1 MHKKQAEDVKL
12 IDIHREKSYYIED
25 LLQIMKILR
34 GESGCPWDAEQDHHS
49 IRNNFIEET
58 YEVADAID
66 RDDTEALKEELGD
79 VLLQVVF
86 HAQMEEEKGTFS
98 FSDVTDGICRKLIER
113 HPHVFGDVKVS
124 STDDVLNNWD
134 KIKQSSKKQTTA
146 SQTLRAVPGCL
157 PALMRSQKVVSRAMK
172 AGASPADDGEAL
184 ADVNDRMDRLC
195 LAVCGDKEVDAA
207 NAIGDLLLSVTALS
221 KKLGIDAEEALYRS
235 TERYIDDFEK
245 TKINL

>member
-1 MHKKQAEDVKL
+1 M

-25 LLQIMKILR
+25 LLRIMQILR
-34 GESGCPWDAEQDHHS
+34 GEGGCPWDAEQDHHS

-58 YEVADAID
+58 YEVVDAID

-86 HAQMEEEKGTFS
+86 HSQMEDEKGTFS

-146 SQTLRAVPGCL
+146 SQTLRAVPECL

-172 AGASPADDGEAL
+172 AGAGPTDKGEAL
-184 ADVNDRMDRLC
+184 ADVNEKMDRLC
-195 LAVCGDKEVDAA
+195 LAVCGDGDVSEAD
-207 NAIGDLLLSVTALS
+207 AIGDLLLSVTSLS
-221 KKLGIDAEEALYRS
+221 KKLGVDAEEALYRS
-235 TERYIDDFEK
+235 TGRYIDDFEK
-245 TKINL
+245 SEN